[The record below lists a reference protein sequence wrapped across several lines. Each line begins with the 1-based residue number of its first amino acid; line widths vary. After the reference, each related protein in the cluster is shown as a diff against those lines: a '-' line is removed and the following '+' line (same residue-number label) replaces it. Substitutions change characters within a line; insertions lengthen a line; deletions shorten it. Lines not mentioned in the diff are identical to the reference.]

1 MFRQFFKIPAFL
13 FLFLLVFLS
22 GFLLIFQFNFLYGS
36 SQAIYC
42 LLKGKLGNNPFSL
55 KFIIFFHYFCQLL
68 H

>member
-1 MFRQFFKIPAFL
+1 MFRQFFKFPAFL